1 MRRLPRRFGPLLFAA
16 IQSAVT
22 TAVATGVATA
32 QIKGPEGLAS
42 LQWGQSWLMAWGA
55 MLPLVIGMAPWL
67 QRLVVGLTRES
78 K

>member
-1 MRRLPRRFGPLLFAA
+1 MRRLPRTFGPLLFAA

-22 TAVATGVATA
+22 TAVATGVTTV
-32 QIKGPEGLAS
+32 QIKGPEGLVS

-55 MLPLVIGMAPWL
+55 MLPLVMGMAPWL
-67 QRLVVGLTRES
+67 QRVVAGLTREP